1 MAEPGQEVA
10 VGRQERIATLVVA
23 ALLAALGISWMV
35 MASRF
40 VPLAQLKPIDL
51 TFVPYWSG
59 AILALTSA
67 FLFLRYWLV
76 PAVPASELNRPP
88 LFELAGQLRVL
99 AALVA
104 LAMYILVLTKV
115 HYLLSTFVLMV
126 AGLLLSG
133 EPVRLRLLIVAAV
146 VTSMLYLLF
155 LRWLSVPL
163 PGSTFGS

>member
-51 TFVPYWSG
+51 TLVPYWSG

-88 LFELAGQLRVL
+88 LFELAGQLWVL

-104 LAMYILVLTKV
+104 FVEEYWIGRPSMARW
-115 HYLLSTFVLMV
+115 HYEWLKEAYSTESKFHK
-126 AGLLLSG
+126 
-133 EPVRLRLLIVAAV
+133 PVPFAEGVDNRFADEVEAEHRRGKTV
-146 VTSMLYLLF
+146 
-155 LRWLSVPL
+155 
-163 PGSTFGS
+163 